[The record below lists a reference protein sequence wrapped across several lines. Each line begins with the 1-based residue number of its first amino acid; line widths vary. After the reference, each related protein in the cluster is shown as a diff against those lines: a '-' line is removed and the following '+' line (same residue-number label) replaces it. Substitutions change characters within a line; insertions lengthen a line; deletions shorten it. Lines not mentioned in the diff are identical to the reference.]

1 MIPDDIIREVSLDL
15 NDQEPGYEYTH
26 WKKSQLRSYL
36 QEALNHVYVALKYL
50 FVERVVVSLE
60 YGAVWQQC
68 CVCDDIHRVLGTTN
82 AEGTRILKRL
92 RRRNDEDDIFWS
104 GSHDTQCAYG
114 KPYSAESY
122 MINATDGRSFMV
134 FPPVPA
140 SAPRQYVLVEC
151 YVPPDA
157 DSLAE
162 VPLEVAAAVK
172 QWMLFRAMMLDSEN
186 NAAIAE
192 IGVQHRDTFYR
203 LVQDLRQ
210 LRALEEANAEGSR
223 AARPVQ
229 NGSSE

>member
-26 WKKSQLRSYL
+26 WKKNQLRSYL

-50 FVERVVVSLE
+50 FVERLVVKLKP
-60 YGAVWQQC
+60 GDVWQQAC
-68 CVCDDIHRVLGTTN
+68 DCDDIVRVLGVTDAKGSYIIKN
-82 AEGTRILKRL
+82 LRKRS
-92 RRRNDEDDIFWS
+92 DDDSIVWFS
-104 GSHDTQCAYG
+104 THDDMCRYG
-114 KPYSAESY
+114 QRARLESY
-122 MINATDGRSFMV
+122 MINATDGKSFRV
-134 FPPVPA
+134 FPPAPA
-140 SAPRQYVLVEC
+140 SASDTYVLVEC
-151 YVPPDA
+151 NVPP
-157 DSLAE
+157 SAE
-162 VPLEVAAAVK
+162 SGNVPFEVVAAVK

-203 LVQDLRQ
+203 LVQELRQ
-210 LRALEEANAEGSR
+210 LRALEETNAEGSR